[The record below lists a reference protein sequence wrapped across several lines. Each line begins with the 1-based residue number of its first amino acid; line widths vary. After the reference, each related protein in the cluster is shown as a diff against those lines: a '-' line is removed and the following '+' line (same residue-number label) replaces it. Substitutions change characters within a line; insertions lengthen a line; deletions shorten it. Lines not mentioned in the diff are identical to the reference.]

1 VRKTIYW
8 EMLQQNQR
16 REYDGA
22 EVDNDN
28 RVFVD
33 V

>member
-1 VRKTIYW
+1 MIYW
-8 EMLQQNQR
+8 EMLQQSQQ
-16 REYDGA
+16 REYDGV

-28 RVFVD
+28 WVFVD